1 MAEAHQAVGFRPSLT
16 SDAGEVE
23 LGVPVLQEI
32 YLSGLRSW
40 KRHLS
45 RFWVRRAA
53 TRFPSGNPVT
63 CFQDTR
69 GSLPGIPGGPAS
81 GSFHV
86 HFETPLKPILDS
98 LWLTAGFL
106 NLA

>member
-1 MAEAHQAVGFRPSLT
+1 MAEAHQAVGFRPSPT

-23 LGVPVLQEI
+23 LGAPVLQEI

-53 TRFPSGNPVT
+53 TWFPSGNPVT
-63 CFQDTR
+63 CFRDTR

-81 GSFHV
+81 GSFQV
-86 HFETPLKPILDS
+86 HFQDPLKPIPAS

-106 NLA
+106 NLT